1 MGKHTRTHTS
11 LLTRQVATFLTMNTK
26 VTSTLSQK
34 EETFINLY
42 VTILRTEDAVLETV
56 EIGHEDVLVCFC
68 KTF

>member
-1 MGKHTRTHTS
+1 
-11 LLTRQVATFLTMNTK
+11 MNTK